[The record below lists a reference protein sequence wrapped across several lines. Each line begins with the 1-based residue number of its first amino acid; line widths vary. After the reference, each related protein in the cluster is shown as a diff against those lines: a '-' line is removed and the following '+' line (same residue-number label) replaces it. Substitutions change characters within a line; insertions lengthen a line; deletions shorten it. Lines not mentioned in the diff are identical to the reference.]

1 MLHHSGNTSDKADNQ
16 DGKEE
21 MDGSLFQPVDERLK
35 ILPPSS
41 YFLHDA
47 PDAATVFRFPAIKKT
62 LQKEKWLLLY
72 HEAELHGY
80 K

>member
-35 ILPPSS
+35 IFHHLLRI
-41 YFLHDA
+41 FLHDA
-47 PDAATVFRFPAIKKT
+47 PDAATVFRLPCIKKIAA
-62 LQKEKWLLLY
+62 KGEMV
-72 HEAELHGY
+72 APVSRSRIARI
-80 K
+80 